1 MAETARVLLGVIRL
15 ANGSVALIAP
25 ARLAE
30 RLGVDPQEN
39 PAMLY
44 ALRMFGI
51 RTVLIAGDLLV
62 GDKRARAK
70 ALRAAPL
77 IHASDT
83 VAAALV
89 AASGKA
95 PRRTGALI
103 TGISAAN
110 TALALVASRRAS
122 SS

>member
-1 MAETARVLLGVIRL
+1 ML
-15 ANGSVALIAP
+15 AP
-25 ARLAE
+25 TRLAE

-62 GDKRARAK
+62 GDKRTRER
-70 ALRAAPL
+70 ALRTAPL
-77 IHASDT
+77 IHATDM

-103 TGISAAN
+103 TGISAAH
-110 TALALVASRRAS
+110 TVLALVASRRAAAS
-122 SS
+122 